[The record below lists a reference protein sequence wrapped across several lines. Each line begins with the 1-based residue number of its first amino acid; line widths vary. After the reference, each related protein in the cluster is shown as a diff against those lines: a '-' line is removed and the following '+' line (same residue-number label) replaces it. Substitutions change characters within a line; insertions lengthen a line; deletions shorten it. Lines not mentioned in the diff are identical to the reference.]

1 MVLASKLSRVVH
13 WPGEAATRITF
24 NSSRKMSEVSVVAS
38 VQVKPGQVEQ
48 FLEVF
53 QANVPHVLA
62 EDGCLEYAPA
72 VDVDS
77 GMAAQELAPEV
88 VTILERWASLDAL
101 NKHAAAPHTLAYREQ
116 VKGIVEGVSLKVLRK
131 V

>member
-1 MVLASKLSRVVH
+1 
-13 WPGEAATRITF
+13 
-24 NSSRKMSEVSVVAS
+24 MSEVSVVAS
-38 VQVKPGQVEQ
+38 VRVKPAQVEK
-48 FLEVF
+48 FLEIF
-53 QANVPHVLA
+53 QVNVPNVLA

-77 GMAAQELAPEV
+77 GIAAQELAPEV

-101 NKHAAAPHTLAYREQ
+101 KKHAAAPHMLAYREQ

>member
-1 MVLASKLSRVVH
+1 
-13 WPGEAATRITF
+13 
-24 NSSRKMSEVSVVAS
+24 MSEVSVLAAVR
-38 VQVKPGQVEQ
+38 VKSGQVEQ
-48 FLEVF
+48 FLEIF
-53 QANVPHVLA
+53 RANVPNVLA

-72 VDVDS
+72 VDVAS

-101 NKHAAAPHTLAYREQ
+101 KAHSVAPHMLAYREQ
-116 VKGIVEGVSLKVLRK
+116 VRDIVESVSLKVLRK

>member
-1 MVLASKLSRVVH
+1 MKINVLPDVN
-13 WPGEAATRITF
+13 P
-24 NSSRKMSEVSVVAS
+24 MSEVSVVAS

-53 QANVPHVLA
+53 QANVSQVLA

-72 VDVDS
+72 VDVGS

-88 VTILERWASLDAL
+88 VTILERWVSLDAL
-101 NKHAAAPHTLAYREQ
+101 KAHSVAPHMLAYREQ
-116 VKGIVEGVSLKVLRK
+116 VRDIVESVSLKVLRK

>member
-1 MVLASKLSRVVH
+1 
-13 WPGEAATRITF
+13 
-24 NSSRKMSEVSVVAS
+24 MSEVSVVAS
-38 VQVKPGQVEQ
+38 VQVKPGQVEA
-48 FLEVF
+48 FLEIF
-53 QANVPHVLA
+53 RANVPNVLA

-77 GMAAQELAPEV
+77 GMAAQELAPEI

-101 NKHAAAPHTLAYREQ
+101 KAHAVAPHMLAYREQ
-116 VKGIVEGVSLKVLRK
+116 VKELVEGVSLKVLRK

>member
-1 MVLASKLSRVVH
+1 
-13 WPGEAATRITF
+13 
-24 NSSRKMSEVSVVAS
+24 MSEVSVVAS
-38 VQVKPGQVEQ
+38 VQVKPGQVEA
-48 FLEVF
+48 FLEIF
-53 QANVPHVLA
+53 RANVPNVLA

-77 GMAAQELAPEV
+77 GMAAQELAPEI

-101 NKHAAAPHTLAYREQ
+101 KAHAVAPHMLAYREQ
-116 VKGIVEGVSLKVLRK
+116 VKELVEGDSLKVLRK

>member
-1 MVLASKLSRVVH
+1 
-13 WPGEAATRITF
+13 
-24 NSSRKMSEVSVVAS
+24 MSELSVVAS

-62 EDGCLEYAPA
+62 EDGCLEYAPT

-88 VTILERWASLDAL
+88 VTILERWASLEAL
-101 NKHAAAPHTLAYREQ
+101 KKHAVAPHMLAYRRQ